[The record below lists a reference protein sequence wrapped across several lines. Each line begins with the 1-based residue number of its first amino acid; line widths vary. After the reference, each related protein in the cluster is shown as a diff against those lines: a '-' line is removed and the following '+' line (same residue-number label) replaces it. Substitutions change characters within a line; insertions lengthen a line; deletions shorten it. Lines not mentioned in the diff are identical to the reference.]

1 MLSNVSHMTNIS
13 SSLRDML
20 RVHIAAVGFEVDS
33 IVLPAVK
40 NKANRVWLLT
50 HSSTR

>member
-1 MLSNVSHMTNIS
+1 MNITKVMNVSHMRNIS

-20 RVHIAAVGFEVDS
+20 RVHIGLVGFEVDR

-40 NKANRVWLLT
+40 NKAPIEYG
-50 HSSTR
+50 S